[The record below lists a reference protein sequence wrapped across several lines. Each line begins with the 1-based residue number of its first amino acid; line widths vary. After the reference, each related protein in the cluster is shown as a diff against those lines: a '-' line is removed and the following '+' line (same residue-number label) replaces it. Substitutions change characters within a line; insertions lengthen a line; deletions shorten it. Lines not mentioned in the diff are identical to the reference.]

1 MELKGASAKKY
12 LNCSWL
18 SQILLLPLWGSLIV
32 FWHDALSICITGKD
46 WAGIWREWPRSSLSS
61 QPPWR
66 CLWPSSSTSRMQPDP
81 LEWQSYLAFRPVC
94 LRTHPWLSD
103 SLKDT
108 RIWIRA
114 VSGDSFHFINKTFIR
129 AHTLAKTGHFLRIT
143 STVKEYGHCKFKGR

>member
-32 FWHDALSICITGKD
+32 FWHDALFICITGRLGRYLEGMAKV
-46 WAGIWREWPRSSLSS
+46 
-61 QPPWR
+61 QPFFSAPLEI
-66 CLWPSSSTSRMQPDP
+66 LWPSSSTSRMQPDP

-103 SLKDT
+103 SWKDT

-129 AHTLAKTGHFLRIT
+129 AHTFAKTGHLLRI
-143 STVKEYGHCKFKGR
+143 SLTVKEYGHCKFKGR